1 MKRIGQRTWHV
12 PLSLPKQYGGKKFR
26 GKSAGE
32 TENFYFGEQG
42 NFVGQ
47 GFMNLGGWDEKL
59 HNAV

>member
-12 PLSLPKQYGGKKFR
+12 ILSLPKQYGGKMS
-26 GKSAGE
+26 GENSA
-32 TENFYFGEQG
+32 GEQG

-47 GFMNLGGWDEKL
+47 GFMNLGNGDEKL